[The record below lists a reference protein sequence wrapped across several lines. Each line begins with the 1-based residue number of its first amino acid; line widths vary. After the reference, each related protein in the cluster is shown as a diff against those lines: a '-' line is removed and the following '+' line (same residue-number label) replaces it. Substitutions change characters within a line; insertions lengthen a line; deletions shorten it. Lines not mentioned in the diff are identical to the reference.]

1 MFRFIKTVLEYLFLL
16 GGALWL
22 IGFLIFCGYT
32 ISLKYLP
39 TEKTEAIIAWT
50 GGNDRIAEAIRLL
63 QEEQA
68 PRLFISGVH
77 ESVTGYHLLKEIPEN
92 TQDKI
97 ELGYQAKTTHMNA
110 LETTDWVNKKGISS
124 VTLVT
129 SFYHMP
135 RSMLELHRTMP
146 KLKITP
152 FAVFPKKFDEDTS
165 WLHTR
170 YAWLLFVEYHKFLI
184 VYFLQGVSL

>member
-1 MFRFIKTVLEYLFLL
+1 MIRFIKTVLEYLLLL

-22 IGFLIFCGYT
+22 IGFLIFCGYAIT
-32 ISLKYLP
+32 LKYLP
-39 TEKTEAIIAWT
+39 TEKADAIVTWT
-50 GGNDRIAEAIRLL
+50 GGNDRISESIRLL
-63 QEEQA
+63 EEEQA

-77 ESVTGYHLLKEIPEN
+77 ESVTGYHLLKEIPEDV
-92 TQDKI
+92 QEKI

-110 LETTDWVNKKGISS
+110 LETSEWINKNKISS
-124 VTLVT
+124 AILVT

-135 RSMLELHRTMP
+135 RSMLELYRSLP
-146 KLKITP
+146 ELKIVP
-152 FAVFPKKFDEDTS
+152 FAVFPKNFDEDTS

-170 YAWLLFVEYHKFLI
+170 YAWLLFLEYHKFLV